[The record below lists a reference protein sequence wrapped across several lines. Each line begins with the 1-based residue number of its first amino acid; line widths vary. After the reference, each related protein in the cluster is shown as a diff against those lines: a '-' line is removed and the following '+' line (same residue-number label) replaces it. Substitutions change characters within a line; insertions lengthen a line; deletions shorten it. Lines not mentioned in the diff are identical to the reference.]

1 MSVRMRVTRAHTGNR
16 RSHHALKEPRL
27 SKCAHCSSEHLRHRM
42 CPDCGYY
49 RTRQV
54 VDIVAQQEKRQKRRE
69 ERMKAAGEAIEQ
81 EDAAAAAEAASQEKT
96 KEKEENPAK
105 KEA

>member
-1 MSVRMRVTRAHTGNR
+1 
-16 RSHHALKEPRL
+16 
-27 SKCAHCSSEHLRHRM
+27 M

-69 ERMKAAGEAIEQ
+69 ERMKVAGEAIEQ
-81 EDAAAAAEAASQEKT
+81 EAENEKASEREAQATDTEK
-96 KEKEENPAK
+96 KSGKS
-105 KEA
+105 EA